1 VAQPERADWED
12 PHVSGRLEG
21 KIAVITGASSGI
33 GKATALAFAR
43 EGAALVLAARREAET
58 EATARAIR
66 DAGGRALAV
75 PTDVSSETQVEALI
89 GTTLRTYG
97 RLDIAFNNAGIF
109 APEGP
114 VHEIATEHWDSVM
127 AINLK
132 GVWLCMKYEIPAM
145 VAQVG
150 GVIVNMSSTAGVVG
164 WSDLPIYA
172 TSKFGVIG
180 LTKSAALQYAAAGV
194 RINAVCPSFT
204 RVESF
209 DEMASELVGAEE
221 RALAT
226 IPLGKIATMEEVAEA
241 VVWLSSDAASFC
253 IGTALMLDGGQTT
266 GLWAPNSQYKVPG
279 QP

>member
-1 VAQPERADWED
+1 M
-12 PHVSGRLEG
+12 SGRLEG

>member
-1 VAQPERADWED
+1 
-12 PHVSGRLEG
+12 VSGRLEG

-43 EGAALVLAARREAET
+43 EGAALVVAARREAET
-58 EATARAIR
+58 EATARGIR
-66 DAGGRALAV
+66 DAGGRARAV
-75 PTDVSSETQVEALI
+75 VTDVSSEAQVEALI
-89 GTTLRTYG
+89 DTALRTYG

-114 VHEIATEHWDSVM
+114 VHEVATEYWDSVM

-145 VAQVG
+145 VANG
-150 GVIVNMSSTAGVVG
+150 GGAIVNMSSTSGVVG
-164 WSDLPIYA
+164 WSELPIYA

-204 RVESF
+204 RIESF
-209 DEMASELVGAEE
+209 ETLATELVGAEE
-221 RALAT
+221 QARAT

-253 IGTALMLDGGQTT
+253 VGTALMLDGGQTT
-266 GLWAPNSQYKVPG
+266 GLWAADSQYKGPG
-279 QP
+279 QA